1 MAAERSPETLEDYRV
16 LVNELRAQ
24 LVIAE
29 GGSAAQA
36 FKRAWSGII
45 AREKSKT
52 FGVLRSRW
60 GKAKILE
67 ARAREQAKH
76 EEAMEAAKQEKWAA
90 QKREDEQRLA
100 AREAQAKAREVD
112 EEASGLRDEMQTL
125 VQGIGMDEA
134 KAKEMFVD
142 MFQAAI
148 KSQRQERQ
156 NSARLKDTASLA
168 TGSSFIRMIGQ
179 VTRDRT
185 HVTTS
190 RCLSTWARASMK
202 SRVDQAG
209 SAVRHA
215 GVLLIVKLSV
225 RAQKRARMEAVV
237 HALALGAAQWKVQH
251 ALPMHPSLARHSA
264 CHTADPA

>member
-90 QKREDEQRLA
+90 QKRERNFMAVFTTDWSRKFD
-100 AREAQAKAREVD
+100 RNRK
-112 EEASGLRDEMQTL
+112 
-125 VQGIGMDEA
+125 
-134 KAKEMFVD
+134 
-142 MFQAAI
+142 
-148 KSQRQERQ
+148 
-156 NSARLKDTASLA
+156 LK
-168 TGSSFIRMIGQ
+168 I
-179 VTRDRT
+179 
-185 HVTTS
+185 
-190 RCLSTWARASMK
+190 
-202 SRVDQAG
+202 
-209 SAVRHA
+209 
-215 GVLLIVKLSV
+215 
-225 RAQKRARMEAVV
+225 
-237 HALALGAAQWKVQH
+237 KVQQVSLFLRPFH
-251 ALPMHPSLARHSA
+251 SPVFPSSR
-264 CHTADPA
+264 